1 MISYTKPKQI
11 TENTRV
17 PNRKLQRIAK
27 NTGMT
32 LIWPVSCLIVAYIL
46 SAATGTQLFQSGTNF
61 WLFMSTVLTT
71 LIAMWALNTNLNSGR
86 MDFSLGATG
95 ILSALLAAKLLN
107 GVISYNTMSGVLTY
121 LMLCVIIGMAVGLF
135 SGMIYIVTRLPA
147 IVTSLGTCLIL
158 EGIAVLVQGASGQI
172 NYRESGTLAARFLS
186 QPVNIIVI
194 LAIILIV
201 MSLIICY
208 SRFGYNKNAL
218 VYNQKIA
225 CDTGIKEI
233 PHCIACYIIAGAL
246 IAFYQALSN
255 LSSTYMTISVDLGS
269 ASTVFRNFLPIF
281 IGSMM
286 AKYSNQ
292 LISSFAAAFATT
304 VLDRGLENAAALGIT
319 SPIQSLIT
327 SVMIL
332 LVLVYMVDKYVF
344 INWFKMRRY
353 LHKQKKLGLN
363 PQTKPKKEK
372 KGS

>member
-1 MISYTKPKQI
+1 MISYTQPKQI
-11 TENTRV
+11 TESTRV
-17 PNRKLQRIAK
+17 PNRKLQRVLK

-46 SAATGTQLFQSGTNF
+46 SAVSGEQLFQSGTNF
-61 WLFMSTVLTT
+61 WLFMSTVTTT

-95 ILSALLAAKLLN
+95 ILAALLASKLLA
-107 GVISYNTMSGVLTY
+107 GVISFNTMSGVIIY
-121 LMLCVIIGMAVGLF
+121 LFVCILFGMAIGLF
-135 SGMIYIVTRLPA
+135 SGMIYILTRLPA
-147 IVTSLGTCLIL
+147 IVTSLGTCLIF
-158 EGIAVLVQGASGQI
+158 EGIAVLVQGASGTVK
-172 NYRESGTLAARFLS
+172 YRESGTLAARFMS

-194 LAIILIV
+194 LAIILIL

-233 PHCIACYIIAGAL
+233 MHCVACYIIAGGL
-246 IAFYQALSN
+246 IALYEALN
-255 LSSTYMTISVDLGS
+255 DLGSTYMTISVDLGS

-304 VLDRGLENAAALGIT
+304 VLTRGLENASALGIT
-319 SPIQSLIT
+319 SSIESLIT

-344 INWFKMRRY
+344 LNWLKMRMY
-353 LHKQKKLGLN
+353 LHKQKRLGLN
-363 PQTKPKKEK
+363 VKTKKE
-372 KGS
+372 